1 MNRPIT
7 KRDYYTCIVIMRIR
21 MRKMIR
27 IMLMIVMRG
36 ERRIIIAKTIMI
48 IITLLIKIMATI

>member
-21 MRKMIR
+21 MRKIIR
-27 IMLMIVMRG
+27 TMLMIVMRG
-36 ERRIIIAKTIMI
+36 ERRITIMI
-48 IITLLIKIMATI
+48 ITTLLIKIMATI